1 MSASDPASN
10 SGDAATGTGSGQPSK
25 ASTVTNTAAAG
36 VTVGIQAETVH
47 NSPVYQVLPDASPQQ
62 KYDVGVRFL
71 YDGVPN
77 RARALISEAIA
88 HEHDSS
94 QVRFHW
100 VLAMLSKRSYRDLTA
115 EERSSLE
122 RTWATVESFEAD
134 DWKQA
139 LEAIRQLVDC
149 LHGGGGD
156 TSRAMKEL
164 LALPV
169 LQREHVMRHL
179 DLVLTGGLKES
190 VWEQTRQAAIDARF
204 SHHRVERL
212 WTYFHPEP
220 ARPRVRRPAPPST
233 TLGDWVKVIASS
245 ALFLAAAGYIGW
257 HVIRQQPQLWLA
269 MAAYVLM
276 LVASYLILRHG
287 AEWRYRVVRRSEK
300 EREFHGQ
307 RRRALSSRRGLA
319 NSIDN
324 AFSHYFAKYV
334 PAGVDRFVWINRT
347 SGLRVSMCD
356 EVVEIYSDG
365 KVRIG
370 EIRWLIRHMVS
381 EVRKRWING
390 TLNDYR
396 KQYRVRLSTGVY
408 CVTAAIIA
416 VASAGFI
423 VGSTFM
429 SAPILLPVATLLLGL
444 GAWLAIQG
452 WIVIIVE
459 RRRYTEE
466 LGESWDALAV
476 REEAYWRWKNKLDTN
491 RPTENEMETWLD
503 CDKKIVLEE
512 ALRHYKLA
520 WRDVIAHAFL
530 QTPAS
535 SYKRARVDGG
545 PWRYSKYDIRLF
557 LVTQDGVREVSSE
570 LNFEVA
576 SLSARQRNNFR
587 FDAVSSVHVAERG
600 ASGYT
605 LELTLMNGPSRDI
618 RVVDPETGSLSFGGG
633 SAEIDLDAAGFGHTL
648 HILEGIAAEGK
659 GWIDR
664 DPHAI
669 GNAE

>member
-1 MSASDPASN
+1 MSTPDPASN
-10 SGDAATGTGSGQPSK
+10 SGNATTGTGSGQPSE
-25 ASTVTNTAAAG
+25 ASAATNTAAAG
-36 VTVGIQAETVH
+36 ATVGIQAETVH
-47 NSPVYQVLPDASPQQ
+47 NSTVYQVLPGASPQQ

-71 YDGVPN
+71 NDGVPN
-77 RARALISEAIA
+77 RARTLISEAIA
-88 HEHDSS
+88 HGHDSS

-100 VLAMLSKRSYRDLTA
+100 VLAMLSKRSYRDLTV

-122 RTWATVESFEAD
+122 HTWVTVESFAAD

-139 LEAIRQLVDC
+139 LEAIRQLLDC

-156 TSRAMKEL
+156 TSQALKEL

-169 LQREHVMRHL
+169 LQREQVVRHL

-190 VWEQTRQAAIDARF
+190 LWEQTRQAAVNARF

-220 ARPRVRRPAPPST
+220 ARPRARRPAPPST

-245 ALFLAAAGYIGW
+245 ALFLAAAGYMGW
-257 HVIRQQPQLWLA
+257 HVVQQQPQQWWA

-276 LVASYLILRHG
+276 LVASYMILRHG
-287 AEWRYRVVRRSEK
+287 AEWSYRILRRDDK

-307 RRRALSSRRGLA
+307 RRSALSSRRGLA
-319 NSIDN
+319 SSVDN

-334 PAGVDRFVWINRT
+334 PSGVDRSVWINRT
-347 SGLRVSMCD
+347 SGLRASMRD
-356 EVVEIYSDG
+356 EVVEIYSEG

-381 EVRKRWING
+381 EAKKQWING
-390 TLNDYR
+390 TLNAYR
-396 KQYRVRLSTGVY
+396 KQYRVRVSTKVY
-408 CVTAAIIA
+408 FVVAAIGA
-416 VASAGFI
+416 VSSAGFI
-423 VGSTFM
+423 VRSTVM
-429 SAPILLPVATLLLGL
+429 SAPLLLPFVTFLLGL
-444 GAWLAIQG
+444 GAWLSIQG
-452 WIVIIVE
+452 WIVITVE
-459 RRRYTEE
+459 RRRYVDE
-466 LGESWDALAV
+466 LGECWDALAA

-491 RPTENEMETWLD
+491 RPSENEMEVWLD

-512 ALRHYKLA
+512 ALRHYRLA

-535 SYKRARVDGG
+535 SYKRARVNGG
-545 PWRYSKYDIRLF
+545 PWRYSKYEIRLF

-587 FDAVSSVHVAERG
+587 FDAVSSVHVAETG

-618 RVVDPETGSLSFGGG
+618 RVVDPETASLSLGGG

-664 DPHAI
+664 DPHAVV
-669 GNAE
+669 NAE